1 MPEIN
6 DAAAAFADD
15 CPDEPDGRCTNPG
28 GHEYRC
34 TGTAY
39 GGDDPRWF
47 GEGRCLCIYC
57 GADGDA

>member
-1 MPEIN
+1 MIN
-6 DAAAAFADD
+6 PDFEDMDDAENGANLV
-15 CPDEPDGRCTNPG
+15 CSHPDG
-28 GHEYRC
+28 HVFRC

-39 GGDDPRWF
+39 GGEDTRWN